1 MWTEILTED
10 IGVTHVNGHHVV
22 FRLSDNVEEY
32 QVRAAKEGLELRKVF
47 EFHKEQLNEVKEEIE
62 KQQRMM
68 DVLKD
73 AGYDESLM
81 YEPTNQTW

>member
-22 FRLSDNVEEY
+22 FGLSDNVEEY
-32 QVRAAKEGLELRKVF
+32 QVRAAKEALEWREMFKFQQSQL
-47 EFHKEQLNEVKEEIE
+47 EQLTKEME

-81 YEPTNQTW
+81 YEPTNTTW

>member
-22 FRLSDNVEEY
+22 FGLSDNVEEY
-32 QVRAAKEGLELRKVF
+32 QVRAAKEALEWRQVL
-47 EFHKEQLNEVKEEIE
+47 EFQQNQLERLTEEIE

-68 DVLKD
+68 DVLKN
-73 AGYDESLM
+73 AGYDEKLM
-81 YEPTNQTW
+81 YEPTNSTW

>member
-22 FRLSDNVEEY
+22 FGLSDNVKEY
-32 QVRAAKEGLELRKVF
+32 QVRAAKEALEWRQVF
-47 EFHKEQLNEVKEEIE
+47 EFQQKQLEKLTEEIE